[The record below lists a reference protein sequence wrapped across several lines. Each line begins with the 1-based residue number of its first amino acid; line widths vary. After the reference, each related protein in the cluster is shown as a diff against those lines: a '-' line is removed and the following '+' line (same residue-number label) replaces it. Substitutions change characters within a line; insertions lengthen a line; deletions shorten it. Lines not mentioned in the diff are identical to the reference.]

1 MSEQPSRPNIV
12 FIMSDDHAAHAIGAY
27 GSRINRTP
35 QLDRLAT
42 EGALFESVYC
52 TNSVCAPSRATILTG
67 TYSHLNGVRSIY
79 EDFDYRIATFPQVLQ
94 RNGYATALF
103 GKWHLGEA
111 EENLPQGFDDWA
123 IFRGQGEYFDP
134 ELITAE
140 GSSHV
145 PGYATDLITDLACD
159 WIAER
164 TADEPFCLLLHH
176 KAPHRPWQPHPR
188 HADAYPVGTI
198 PEPDTLFDDYETK
211 PTAVKVAKMRV
222 SDDLTLTDVKEEVPA
237 ELLGAENRI
246 ERTRWNYQR
255 YMRDY
260 LGCIQA
266 IDESVGRVLDT
277 LDEAG
282 LGENTLVIYT
292 SDQGFFLGDHGW
304 YDKRFIYDE
313 SLQMPF
319 LARWPR
325 AIAPGT
331 RVSQS
336 LTNVDFAA
344 TFLAM
349 AGLGVEE
356 LPNQQGESFLPLFSD
371 PSAETG
377 HSDSVYYRYWEHD
390 DPSHGA
396 WSHYGVRTATH
407 KLVYYYAAGLG
418 VKGASDKVFPPEW
431 ELIDLVNDPQEL
443 VNVADDPA
451 YAHVRAELERELAK
465 LQRHYNDE
473 PYVAD
478 EAR

>member
-1 MSEQPSRPNIV
+1 MSRANPMRRPNIAFV
-12 FIMSDDHAAHAIGAY
+12 MSDDHAAHAIGAY

-35 QLDRLAT
+35 QLDRLAD
-42 EGALFESVYC
+42 EGALFEAVYC

-79 EDFDYRIATFPQVLQ
+79 EDFDYRLPTFPQVLQ
-94 RNGYATALF
+94 RKGYATALF

-111 EENLPQGFDDWA
+111 DENLPQGFDDWA

-145 PGYATDLITDLACD
+145 EGYATDLITDLACD
-159 WIAER
+159 WIAGREP
-164 TADEPFCLLLHH
+164 DQPFCLLLHH
-176 KAPHRPWQPHPR
+176 KAPHRPWEPHPR

-211 PTAVKVAKMRV
+211 PTAVKVARMRV
-222 SDDLTLTDVKEEVPA
+222 SDDLTVTDVKEDVPA
-237 ELLGAENRI
+237 ELLGEENRV

-266 IDESVGRVLDT
+266 IDESMGRVLDS
-277 LDEAG
+277 LDAAG
-282 LGENTLVIYT
+282 VAEDTLVIYT

-325 AIAPGT
+325 VIAPGT
-331 RVSQS
+331 RVARS

-344 TFLAM
+344 TFLDL
-349 AGLGVEE
+349 AGLGPAD
-356 LPNQQGESFLPLFSD
+356 LPQQQGESFVPLFGD
-371 PSAETG
+371 PAAGTG
-377 HSDSVYYRYWEHD
+377 HADSVYYRYWEHD

-418 VKGASDKVFPPEW
+418 VKGASDKVYPPEW

-443 VNVADDPA
+443 VNVADDPQ
-451 YAHVRAELERELAK
+451 YAHVRAELERELAR

-473 PYVAD
+473 PYVG
-478 EAR
+478 